1 MGLQPML
8 HQYHLPEP
16 NHIIRCLNLTSRC
29 HSFVPKLNQ
38 SNMDLLPLDEMPMG
52 LCLCVSVEMLK
63 GRLSG
68 SGRYAKGPIVC
79 QGLTW
84 LNMSSSD
91 TKGYLLHLDVRPVS
105 RQVIQYQGGLPC
117 FLMGR

>member
-1 MGLQPML
+1 MVPWVYRPCDINN
-8 HQYHLPEP
+8 HIPEP
-16 NHIIRCLNLTSRC
+16 NLIILCLNLTSRC
-29 HSFVPKLNQ
+29 HSFVPKLNH
-38 SNMDLLPLDEMPMG
+38 SNMDLLPLDKMPMG
-52 LCLCVSVEMLK
+52 ICLCVSVEMLK

-91 TKGYLLHLDVRPVS
+91 TKGYLSHLDVSPVS
-105 RQVIQYQGGLPC
+105 RQV
-117 FLMGR
+117 